1 MIQYIGQGLT
11 RQSIFNYNSVDVLFA
26 SLNLKKK
33 YLLEKVR
40 KFSFGQEC
48 SKTPGSKYCRTFVC
62 GNTVSLKIGST

>member
-33 YLLEKVR
+33 VFTGKGKEI
-40 KFSFGQEC
+40 FFCQEC

>member
-33 YLLEKVR
+33 YLLEKVK
-40 KFSFGQEC
+40 KFSFVKNAAKLQEAN
-48 SKTPGSKYCRTFVC
+48 TAEHLFV
-62 GNTVSLKIGST
+62 VIQLA

>member
-33 YLLEKVR
+33 VFTGKGKEIFFWSRMQQNSR
-40 KFSFGQEC
+40 KQILQNIC
-48 SKTPGSKYCRTFVC
+48 
-62 GNTVSLKIGST
+62 LW